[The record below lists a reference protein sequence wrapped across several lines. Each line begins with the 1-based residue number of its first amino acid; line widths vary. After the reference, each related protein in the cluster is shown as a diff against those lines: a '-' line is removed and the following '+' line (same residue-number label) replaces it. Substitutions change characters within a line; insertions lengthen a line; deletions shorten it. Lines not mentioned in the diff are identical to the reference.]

1 MRKGGEEGGTSGLD
15 GTADVIK
22 VGNMFAGV
30 EYTRHRTAQT
40 LGEQKHVHEKSQKP
54 HSRRSYAD
62 HKGVSQAS
70 RATTLHSR
78 KVTWPCGLELF
89 TTAGGGRMSWMTI
102 LQGPPT
108 PRLPLP
114 HIHSKSPLGFLS
126 HNAVFPA
133 YSRQWGS
140 VCNKDS
146 RSLCLGAPRCPL
158 SHPLPT
164 PMFPGSSSAPP

>member
-1 MRKGGEEGGTSGLD
+1 MRKGGEKGGTSGLD
-15 GTADVIK
+15 GTADVVKSEICLLVLGTRDTEQLRHWESKNMCTRNHKNHILEGPTLTIK
-22 VGNMFAGV
+22 
-30 EYTRHRTAQT
+30 EC
-40 LGEQKHVHEKSQKP
+40 P
-54 HSRRSYAD
+54 
-62 HKGVSQAS
+62 QAS

-133 YSRQWGS
+133 YSRRWGS